1 MDIGEKI
8 KMCRK
13 EIGMSAEE
21 LASIVGVSPS
31 TIYRYENND
40 ISNMGID
47 KLKAIAAALH
57 TYAYVLLG
65 WDTSDNINPEE
76 MDLIRRYRKLDS
88 YSKELVNLIIDKECE
103 RYVASPL
110 PDAPTSKDHAENR
123 TPDVDAALE
132 EIKSRTSGKKA
143 I

>member
-65 WDTSDNINPEE
+65 WDANDNINPEE
-76 MDLIRRYRKLDS
+76 MDLICRYRRLDP
-88 YSKELVNLIIDKECE
+88 YSKELVNLIIDKESE
-103 RYVASPL
+103 RCAASPS
-110 PDAPTSKDHAENR
+110 PDTPTSKDNADPSDRRASEVPKNIHDSEMKS
-123 TPDVDAALE
+123 AL
-132 EIKSRTSGKKA
+132 
-143 I
+143 